1 VLSDQVPYFILDLL
15 QQTPKVYV
23 KGLGRFEAIF
33 HPAVM
38 DVPGSRIK
46 PPYIQPEFNEYEPE
60 EDALLATYIHYVLG
74 TEKEEID
81 QAIQGFVYQVKDHIE
96 RNDHYTIDQFGS
108 FSKNNTGGLRFT
120 PDWDAFNLS
129 FKGLEVIDL
138 RPQAEPVESR
148 HYVVE
153 PYVPPPSP
161 PVAPI
166 IPVEEVKPVKEE
178 PVPVAVP
185 VSHTPEFVP
194 VHARDTS
201 GIDETTSRLWW
212 TILAS
217 ALVLITVL
225 CAYLAWDI
233 LRNRQIMFGR
243 VETRPDTTSATT
255 IIPTPPP
262 VIDTQAQEKPVT
274 NPEDVTVSPPV
285 TSSPPVS
292 TPPETQAPDDSFCY
306 VVVGAFKDATN
317 IANMEERVTSMGYTV
332 EKIVGGSL
340 TRVAIKSSCDK
351 EVLQQTL
358 NDARAKLNP
367 EAWLY

>member
-46 PPYIQPEFNEYEPE
+46 PPYIQPEFNEHEPE
-60 EDALLATYIHYVLG
+60 EDTLLATYIHYTLG
-74 TEKEEID
+74 TDKEEID
-81 QAIQGFVYQVKDHIE
+81 QAIQGFVLQVKDHIE

-108 FSKNNTGGLRFT
+108 FSKNSAGGLRFT

-138 RPQAEPVESR
+138 RPQVDPIESP

-153 PYVPPPSP
+153 PYVPPT

-166 IPVEEVKPVKEE
+166 ITIEEVKPVKEE
-178 PVPVAVP
+178 PVPVPVP
-185 VSHTPEFVP
+185 VTHVPEFVP

-201 GIDETTSRLWW
+201 AIDETTSRLWW

-233 LRNRQIMFGR
+233 LRNREILSYR
-243 VETRPDTTSATT
+243 IVTRPDTTSTTT

-262 VIDTQAQEKPVT
+262 VIDTLPTQEDPVT
-274 NPEDVTVSPPV
+274 TPEDVTVAPPV
-285 TSSPPVS
+285 TSTPPVT
-292 TPPETQAPDDSFCY
+292 TPPATEAPDDSFCY
-306 VVVGAFKDATN
+306 VVVGAFKDA
-317 IANMEERVTSMGYTV
+317 ANVAKMEERVISMGYTV
-332 EKIVGGSL
+332 EKIAGGSL

-351 EVLQQTL
+351 DVLQQTL

>member
-46 PPYIQPEFNEYEPE
+46 PPYIQPEFNEQEPE

-74 TEKEEID
+74 TERGEID
-81 QAIQGFVYQVKDHIE
+81 QAIGAFVNQVKDHID

-108 FSKNNTGGLRFT
+108 FSKNIAGGLRFT

-129 FKGLEVIDL
+129 FKGLEIIDL
-138 RPQAEPVESR
+138 HPPAEPVESR
-148 HYVVE
+148 HYVAE
-153 PYVPPPSP
+153 PYVPPP

-166 IPVEEVKPVKEE
+166 FVVEEVKPVKEE
-178 PVPVAVP
+178 PVPV
-185 VSHTPEFVP
+185 SHTPEFVP
-194 VHARDTS
+194 VHVRDTS
-201 GIDETTSRLWW
+201 AIDQTTSRLWW

-233 LRNRQIMFGR
+233 LSSRQKLSDLVVI
-243 VETRPDTTSATT
+243 RPDTTSKT
-255 IIPTPPP
+255 IVLPTPP
-262 VIDTQAQEKPVT
+262 VIDTAQTQENPVT
-274 NPEDVTVSPPV
+274 NTDTEKVTTPV
-285 TSSPPVS
+285 TEPQENQV
-292 TPPETQAPDDSFCY
+292 PDESACY
-306 VVVGAFKDATN
+306 IVVGAFKDADN
-317 IANMEERVTSMGYTV
+317 IAKMEERVTSMGYTV
-332 EKIVGGSL
+332 EKIAGGNL

-351 EVLQQTL
+351 AVLQQTL
-358 NDARAKLNP
+358 NDVRAKLNP